1 MTTNYKNISVE
12 HVGEICLRKNN
23 HSHSIRIKI
32 NRTGEIIVSMPF
44 GVSEKKVL
52 NFVISKADWIH
63 KHQSEMKARIK
74 SLSPG
79 NGFRTKSH
87 ILKITTNESDK
98 ITGRLKGQELILNI
112 PAPYNLDE
120 PMVQEFIKDMVV
132 KVLRLEAKEYLPMRL
147 KQLADNQGFH
157 YKDVRIK
164 RLKSK
169 WGSCSY
175 TNNINLNLHLMQLPD
190 NLIDLVLN
198 HELVHTI
205 EKNHKQGFW
214 NLMGNIYPNARLMD
228 RDLKKYPVTL
238 F

>member
-1 MTTNYKNISVE
+1 MTTNYKNISVNQ
-12 HVGEICLRKNN
+12 VGEIYLRKNN
-23 HSHSIRIKI
+23 RSNSIRIKI
-32 NRTGEIIVSMPF
+32 NRKGEIIVSMPF
-44 GVSEKKVL
+44 GVSEKKAL
-52 NFVISKADWIH
+52 NFVISKADWIK
-63 KHQSEMKARIK
+63 KHQSEIKTRIK

-98 ITGRLKGQELILNI
+98 ITGQLKGQELILNI
-112 PAPYNLDE
+112 PAPYNLEDHI
-120 PMVQEFIKDMVV
+120 VQEFIKDMVI
-132 KVLRLEAKEYLPMRL
+132 KVLRMEAKQYLPVRL
-147 KQLADNQGFH
+147 KQLADNNGFH
-157 YKDVRIK
+157 YNNVRIK

-175 TNNINLNLHLMQLPD
+175 SNNINLNLHLMQLPD

-205 EKNHKQGFW
+205 EKNHKQGLW
-214 NLMGNIYPNARLMD
+214 NLMENIYPNARLMN
-228 RDLKKYPVTL
+228 RDLKNYPVTL